1 MSTLRWLPNL
11 ALALALA
18 ACASNPAPAALT
30 PDVQGTVSAML
41 TQAAPPPTAPLN
53 NPTPLPTFTPTNPA
67 PAGPTPTVTPV
78 PALVQ
83 KLESQ
88 AGAVFSLAFH
98 PNGAL
103 LAAGTERGVQIWNT
117 NSNQLARSLP
127 ELSWVNGV
135 AYSPDGTQLA
145 AVYGTDKVWLA
156 DASGN
161 FRGTLEG
168 QGGLMVS
175 VAFSPRDSLI
185 AATSVDTT
193 IRVWRTDTGEYQ
205 RALPGHTAKV
215 NSVAFSP
222 DGARLASGS
231 SDGTVRVYDPR
242 DSNLLLRIF
251 GARLGPVMAVA
262 LTPNGRQVA
271 AADDLGRIAIWDLDT
286 GDTVG
291 FWETYGVQYTSL
303 AFNPLNGAQLAA
315 ASRDGAVYL
324 WDVPTSGLIARYA
337 DGSAPVY
344 GVAYSPSGQ
353 TLASASADGL
363 IRLWAVTP

>member
-1 MSTLRWLPNL
+1 MSLTRRYIHASL
-11 ALALALA
+11 ALTLT
-18 ACASNPAPAALT
+18 ACAMPTAPALPT
-30 PDVQGTVSAML
+30 PDVQGTVSFML
-41 TQAAPPPTAPLN
+41 TQAAPPNPAAPLATPNPTA
-53 NPTPLPTFTPTNPA
+53 LPTFTPAVP
-67 PAGPTPTVTPV
+67 GPTPTVTPV

-83 KLESQ
+83 TLSGQ
-88 AGAVFSLAFH
+88 GGAVFSLAFH

-117 NSNQLARSLP
+117 NSNQLARLIP

-175 VAFSPRDSLI
+175 VAFSARDSLI

-193 IRVWRTDTGEYQ
+193 IRVWRTDNGEYQ

-286 GDTVG
+286 GDTVR

-324 WDVPTSGLIARYA
+324 WEASTGVLIARYA

-344 GVAYSPSGQ
+344 AVAYSPSGQ

-363 IRLWAVTP
+363 IRLWAVNP